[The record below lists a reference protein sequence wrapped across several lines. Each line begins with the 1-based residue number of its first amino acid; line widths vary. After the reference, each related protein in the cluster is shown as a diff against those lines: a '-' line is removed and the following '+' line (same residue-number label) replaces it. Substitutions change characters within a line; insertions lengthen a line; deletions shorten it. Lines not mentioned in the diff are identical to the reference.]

1 MIPTDLNFLV
11 THLWQST
18 LCVFAAWLLTLALKN
33 NRASVRYW
41 IWLAASVK
49 FLIPFSVLVN
59 AGSELGSQMLPAREQ
74 TRVFSVVEE
83 ISRPFLSSAPAA
95 MPATT
100 LPAFHPVLAV
110 LLGVWFLGFISTA
123 IYWLVLWHRIHTALR
138 MATPLPLNL
147 STGLSIRAVSSP
159 ARMEPGVFG
168 IRKPVLL
175 LPEGITR
182 YLSQD
187 QLETVVTHELCHVQR
202 RDNLTAAIH
211 MLVEAIFWFY
221 PPVWWIRT
229 RLVEERERACDEA
242 VLQTGSAADVYAES
256 ILNVCKFYVESPLA
270 CASGV
275 TGSDLNKRI
284 TRILAEHTLR
294 QLGWSRKLLLASAG
308 AAALSLPLVFGL
320 LHATRTW
327 AQAAVENPKG
337 LPTFEVAT
345 VKPSL
350 PGGTMVMTKFTP
362 DGIQIKNAPLIL
374 IIRQATGLLN
384 STDDQIIGAPSWV
397 KTEKYDIDAKV
408 SESDVPKLDKLSRME
423 RNEMML
429 PVLADRFKFAA
440 HREIRELPVY
450 ELVAAK
456 GGSKLKE
463 ATPGDTYPN
472 GLKNDQ
478 GQSSPGMM
486 RVGRGTV
493 DCQAIPVTALLE
505 ILTLS
510 GRTVVDK
517 TGLTGKYDIKL
528 RWSPEDSH
536 ANSEAVGGGA
546 EGSDVDFFTAIQ
558 EQLGLKLIPATG
570 PVSALI
576 IDHVERPSD
585 N

>member
-11 THLWQST
+11 AHLWQST
-18 LCVFAAWLLTLALKN
+18 LCVFVAWLLTLALKN

-41 IWLAASVK
+41 VWLAASVK
-49 FLIPFSVLVN
+49 FLVPFSLLVS
-59 AGSELGSQMLPAREQ
+59 AGSELGSRTLPAREQ
-74 TRVFSVVEE
+74 AQVFSVVEE
-83 ISRPFLSSAPAA
+83 ISRPFLSSAPTPIPVA
-95 MPATT
+95 T
-100 LPAFHPVLAV
+100 LPVFHPVLAV

-147 STGLSIRAVSSP
+147 SIRAVSSP

-182 YLSQD
+182 CLSQD
-187 QLETVVTHELCHVQR
+187 QLETVVAHELCHVQR

-211 MLVEAIFWFY
+211 MLVETLFWFY

-229 RLVEERERACDEA
+229 RLIEERERACDEA
-242 VLQTGSAADVYAES
+242 VLQAGSAAYVYAES
-256 ILNVCKFYVESPLA
+256 ILNICKYYVESPLA

-275 TGSDLNKRI
+275 TGSNLNRRI
-284 TRILAEHTLR
+284 TRILAEHSLR
-294 QLGWSRKLLLASAG
+294 RLGWLRKLLLAAAG

-362 DGIQIKNAPLIL
+362 DGMWIKNAPLIM

-384 STDDQIIGAPSWV
+384 SNDDQVIGAPSWV

-408 SESDVPKLDKLSRME
+408 SEADVPKLDKLSRME
-423 RNEMML
+423 RNEMMRQ
-429 PVLADRFKFAA
+429 VLVDRFKFAA
-440 HREIRELPVY
+440 HQEIRELPVY

-456 GGSKLKE
+456 GGPKLKE

-472 GLKNDQ
+472 GLKDDQ

-493 DCQAIPVTALLE
+493 DCQAISVTALLE
-505 ILTLS
+505 ILSLS

-528 RWSPEDSH
+528 RWRPEDSH
-536 ANSEAVGGGA
+536 PNAEAVDGGA

-570 PVSALI
+570 PVSALVV
-576 IDHVERPSD
+576 DHVERPSD